1 MHSRVFMSVCL
12 CVCARARL
20 RVLRACARVLACA
33 CACRVYQCTRYTW
46 LTPEGQ
52 VHKDEETGAPTVIAF
67 GAGDVTDNRY
77 LILKGSSVEYR

>member
-1 MHSRVFMSVCL
+1 
-12 CVCARARL
+12 
-20 RVLRACARVLACA
+20 
-33 CACRVYQCTRYTW
+33 
-46 LTPEGQ
+46 